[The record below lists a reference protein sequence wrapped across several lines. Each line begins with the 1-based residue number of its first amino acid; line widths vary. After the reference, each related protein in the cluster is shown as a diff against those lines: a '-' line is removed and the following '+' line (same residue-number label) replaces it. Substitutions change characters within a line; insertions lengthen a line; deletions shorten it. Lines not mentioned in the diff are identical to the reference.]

1 MPIDLRRRAG
11 NAPGPSVPALSV
23 PELSVVVPTH
33 GRPDSLVRLLRALA
47 RQTMRADRFEVLV
60 TDDGSR
66 PSVVPIVRQL
76 AVPYALE
83 CEWQAQGGPGAAR
96 NRAIAKARG
105 RLLLILNDDAG
116 PCDDL
121 LEKHLAAHGDGAP
134 RAVLGDFPYA
144 PEADSALARA
154 CAKLGLVFPYALL
167 QRDAPNGGNFFWTCN
182 LSVPRRSVLDA
193 GGFDESFRD
202 PICEDVELGH
212 RLAAR
217 GVGVWYLPGA
227 PCLHHHLLDTEAF
240 VRRQIDLGRGM
251 VRLWRKHRDPA
262 LLPGMARAR
271 GDEAALATAFEKE
284 LRARAIGFEP
294 LAAEIAALD
303 RRPGVTPPSEMA
315 EAAVK
320 IEQRVGWL
328 SQTAIWLG
336 CYAGLRDVEKE
347 KGAARRWLAS
357 CVAPA
362 PSPESFA
369 TS

>member
-1 MPIDLRRRAG
+1 MPIDLRRRGGDAAG
-11 NAPGPSVPALSV
+11 LSV
-23 PELSVVVPTH
+23 PDLSVIVPTH
-33 GRPDSLVRLLRALA
+33 GRPDAIVRLLRALA
-47 RQTMRADRFEVLV
+47 RQTLPARRFEVLV

-66 PSVVPIVRQL
+66 PSVVPVVREL
-76 AVPYALE
+76 SVPYALA
-83 CEWQAQGGPGAAR
+83 CEWQPQGGPGAAR

-105 RLLLILNDDAG
+105 RVLLILNDDAG

-121 LEKHLAAHGDGAP
+121 LAKHLAAHGDGAP
-134 RAVLGDFPYA
+134 RAWLGDFPYA

-154 CAKLGLVFPYALL
+154 CTRLALVFPFAAL

-182 LSVPRRSVLDA
+182 VSVPRRSVLDA

-202 PICEDVELGH
+202 PICEDVELGL
-212 RLAAR
+212 RLAAH
-217 GVGVWYLPGA
+217 GVGVWYLQNA

-262 LLPGMARAR
+262 LLPGMARAQ
-271 GDEAALATAFEKE
+271 GDEAALAAALERE
-284 LRARAIGFEP
+284 LVARAIGFEP

-303 RRPGVTPPSEMA
+303 RLPGATPPSVMA

-336 CYAGLRDVEKE
+336 CYAGLRELEKE

-357 CVAPA
+357 RVAPSQEPVA
-362 PSPESFA
+362 S
-369 TS
+369 T

>member
-1 MPIDLRRRAG
+1 MPIDLRRRGG
-11 NAPGPSVPALSV
+11 NASGLSV

-33 GRPDSLVRLLRALA
+33 GRPEAIVRLLRALA
-47 RQTMRADRFEVLV
+47 RQTLPAQRFEVLV

-66 PSVVPIVRQL
+66 PSVVPIVREL
-76 AVPYALE
+76 AVPYALQ
-83 CEWQAQGGPGAAR
+83 CEWQPQGGPGAAR

-105 RLLLILNDDAG
+105 RVLVILNDDAG

-121 LEKHLAAHGDGAP
+121 LAKHLAAHGDGAP
-134 RAVLGDFPYA
+134 RAFLGDFPYA

-154 CAKLGLVFPYALL
+154 TTKLGLLFPFAAL
-167 QRDAPNGGNFFWTCN
+167 QHGAPNAGNFFWTCN
-182 LSVPRRSVLDA
+182 LSVPRQSVLDA

-202 PICEDVELGH
+202 PICEDVELGL

-227 PCLHHHLLDTEAF
+227 PCLHHHLLDTEAL

-271 GDEAALATAFEKE
+271 GDETALAVAFERE
-284 LRARAIGFEP
+284 LAARAIGFEP

-303 RRPGVTPPSEMA
+303 RVPGTATPAALA

-328 SQTAIWLG
+328 SQTATWLG
-336 CYAGLRDVEKE
+336 CYAGLRELEKSAE
-347 KGAARRWLAS
+347 RRWLAARI
-357 CVAPA
+357 APA
-362 PSPESFA
+362 SSSEAFA
-369 TS
+369 SS

>member
-1 MPIDLRRRAG
+1 
-11 NAPGPSVPALSV
+11 
-23 PELSVVVPTH
+23 VV
-33 GRPDSLVRLLRALA
+33 
-47 RQTMRADRFEVLV
+47 V

-66 PSVVPIVRQL
+66 PSVVPVVREL
-76 AVPYALE
+76 SVPYALA
-83 CEWQAQGGPGAAR
+83 CEWQPQGGPGAAR

-121 LEKHLAAHGDGAP
+121 LARHLAAHGDGAP
-134 RAVLGDFPYA
+134 RAWLGDFPYA

-154 CAKLGLVFPYALL
+154 CTRLGLVFPFAAL

-182 LSVPRRSVLDA
+182 LSVPRPSVLDA

-202 PICEDVELGH
+202 PICEDVELGL

-227 PCLHHHLLDTEAF
+227 PCLHHHLLDTEAL

-262 LLPGMARAR
+262 LLPGMARAQ
-271 GDEAALATAFEKE
+271 GDETALAAAFERE
-284 LRARAIGFEP
+284 LAARAIGFEP
-294 LAAEIAALD
+294 LVAEIAALD
-303 RRPGVTPPSEMA
+303 RVPGTATPAALA

-328 SQTAIWLG
+328 SQTATWLG
-336 CYAGLRDVEKE
+336 CYAGLRELEKE
-347 KGAARRWLAS
+347 KGAARRWLAAR
-357 CVAPA
+357 VAPA
-362 PSPESFA
+362 SSSETFA
-369 TS
+369 SS